1 MQTSNLIRLFDDLLT
16 TSTNAQRI
24 ELLEHIQ
31 IELLSISSSI
41 QFEEVHQHVPWL
53 YLFNLFQSNTN
64 DEIERLLCTIIEH
77 FINNL
82 SIEQI
87 MIDFYPLLNT
97 GLNHQIGL
105 SQRVKLLCLKAFEK
119 LSRCSTNEC
128 FYVIENLFQYTHIN
142 ALLHLFLD
150 SDQQSLWLKSKDILE
165 QMIQTVSHI
174 EDVQVFES
182 YLHNQYFHSSNRNI
196 LLSSNQ
202 RNEIVKLRLYEYLI
216 DLCLIDSR
224 IYQHITEEQH
234 LLDQFLY
241 DCTHNDM
248 DILYLMNC
256 LELLII
262 LTQKP
267 HTLNYLQNKTN
278 IIDHYLHLLLSS
290 NEDNSLYDLIKPG
303 LIKFFGCYLR
313 NYLLLL
319 EINTTNNNQNQLLE
333 RFLPFLF
340 DILLQS
346 DPSSYI
352 IIGLGKKRFFFL
364 FMNVILVQIR
374 LDLSEKH

>member
-1 MQTSNLIRLFDDLLT
+1 MQNSNLLRLFEDLLI

-31 IELLSISSSI
+31 IELLGISSAI
-41 QFEEVHQHVPWL
+41 QFEQVHQHVPWSH
-53 YLFNLFQSNTN
+53 LFGLLRSNDN
-64 DEIERLLCTIIEH
+64 DEVERLLCAIMEH

-87 MIDFYPLLNT
+87 MTNFYPLLNT
-97 GLNHQIGL
+97 GLDNQTAS
-105 SQRVKLLCLKAFEK
+105 SQRARLLCLKAFEK
-119 LSRCSTNEC
+119 LARCSTKEC
-128 FYVIENLFQYTHIN
+128 FFVIQNLFQHSHIN

-150 SDQQSLWLKSKDILE
+150 SDQQVLWLKSKEILE
-165 QMIQTVSHI
+165 QMVQTASRI
-174 EDVQVFES
+174 DDTQIFQT
-182 YLHNQYFHSSNRNI
+182 YLREQYFHESNRKI
-196 LLSSNQ
+196 LLSSNE

-216 DLCLIDSR
+216 DLCLIDPR

-241 DCTHNDM
+241 DCTHSDT

-256 LELLII
+256 LELLTV

-267 HTLNYLQNKTN
+267 HTLAYLQNKTN
-278 IIDHYLHLLLSS
+278 VIDHYLRLLLSTNDES
-290 NEDNSLYDLIKPG
+290 GLYDLAKPG
-303 LIKFFGCYLR
+303 FIKFFGCYLR
-313 NYLLLL
+313 NYLILL
-319 EINTTNNNQNQLLE
+319 ETNISSNQQHQLLE

-346 DPSSYI
+346 DPSAYVV
-352 IIGLGKKRFFFL
+352 IGLGKKLFL
-364 FMNVILVQIR
+364 
-374 LDLSEKH
+374 